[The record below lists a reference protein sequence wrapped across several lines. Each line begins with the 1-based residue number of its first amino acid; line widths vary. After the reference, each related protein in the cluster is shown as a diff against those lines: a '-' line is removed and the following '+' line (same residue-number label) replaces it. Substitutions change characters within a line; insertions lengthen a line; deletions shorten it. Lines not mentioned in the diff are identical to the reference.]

1 MRQRLTLLNDEP
13 IGSHDQSIE
22 LDGLDFNRYAEVLVR
37 VVQDTNG
44 PFTIGILGE
53 WGTGKTS
60 LMHMIE
66 TKVKNDGHMATVWF
80 NAWRYEQDE
89 HPIVPMVT
97 TIIKALDAQKDFLIG
112 EGERGKKFVKALRGM
127 ISAFSLKA
135 KLNFPFVGN
144 VETTLQPKEFFQDPD
159 KTVVDSLME
168 QSIYFNTFEILN
180 QASLS
185 SNRKILVLIDDLDRC
200 FPDRAVKI
208 LETIKL
214 VLSQSNFIF
223 VIGVSRTVIEGYLEH
238 RYKKRYGLEDF
249 KGAQYLDKIIQLP
262 FYLPPHSERMEQY
275 AEELLSRL
283 SLEEKAELRD
293 LIKIIGPASS
303 NNPREAVRFINKLI
317 VAAEI
322 NEKDIPIQFFA
333 VTFSLQQLWKNVL
346 WEFSRSVDLC
356 HMVHGWDKD
365 SLKEYQTLKNKE
377 QASEKEVSTARLAQT
392 MQKDENL
399 RKLMFSEIGRQWLQ
413 DDDKRAKAVHYLKS
427 QSDTSPLEE
436 QMALILSSRR
446 YKKADAKFSGKKMY
460 VFHAVIEAQDKL
472 LDQIDYVTYY
482 LHSSYPDPIRVI
494 REKSTRFKLKELAW
508 GASTLKAEVKLK
520 DQQEPIMLSRHITL
534 SETGPDPDV

>member
-1 MRQRLTLLNDEP
+1 MNQRLTLLNDEP
-13 IGSHDQSIE
+13 IGSQDQYDE
-22 LDGLDFNRYAEVLVR
+22 LDGLDFNRYAEVLAR
-37 VVQDTNG
+37 VIKDTNG

-60 LMHMIE
+60 LMNMIE
-66 TKVKNDGHMATVWF
+66 NKLKNDDHIATVWF

-97 TIIKALDAQKDFLIG
+97 TIIKALQFKKDFLIA

-127 ISAFSLKA
+127 ISAFSFKA

-144 VETTLQPKEFFQDPD
+144 VESTLQPKEFFQDPD

-168 QSIYFNTFEILN
+168 QSVFFDTFEILN

-223 VIGVSRTVIEGYLEH
+223 VMGISRTVIEGYLKH
-238 RYKKRYGLEDF
+238 RYKKNYGLEDF
-249 KGAQYLDKIIQLP
+249 QGAQYLDKIIQLP

-275 AEELLSRL
+275 AKELLSRL
-283 SLEEKAELRD
+283 NIEEKNDFKD
-293 LIKIIGPASS
+293 LIKMIGPASS
-303 NNPREAVRFINKLI
+303 NNPREAVRFVNKLI

-322 NEKDIPIQFFA
+322 NENEIPIHFFA
-333 VTFSLQQLWKNVL
+333 ITFSLQQLWKNVL
-346 WEFSRSVDLC
+346 WEFSRSIELC
-356 HMVHGWDKD
+356 QMVHTWNNDA
-365 SLKEYQTLKNKE
+365 LKECQTFKNKKD
-377 QASEKEVSTARLAQT
+377 ASEKEVSAARLADI
-392 MQKDENL
+392 MGKDENL
-399 RKLMFSEIGRQWLQ
+399 RKLMFSEIGRQWLH
-413 DDDKRAKAVHYLKS
+413 DHDMRAKTIHYLKS

-436 QMALILSSRR
+436 QMAIIHSSRR
-446 YKKADAKFSGKKMY
+446 YPKADDRFPGKKMY
-460 VFHAVIEAQDKL
+460 VFHAVIEAQENV

-482 LHSSYPDPIRVI
+482 LHSSYPNPVRVI
-494 REKSTRFKLKELAW
+494 RNRSERFKLKELAY
-508 GASTLKAEVKLK
+508 GSSTLKAEVKLK
-520 DQQEPIMLSRHITL
+520 DRQEPIMLSRHITL
-534 SETGPDPDV
+534 SETGTDV